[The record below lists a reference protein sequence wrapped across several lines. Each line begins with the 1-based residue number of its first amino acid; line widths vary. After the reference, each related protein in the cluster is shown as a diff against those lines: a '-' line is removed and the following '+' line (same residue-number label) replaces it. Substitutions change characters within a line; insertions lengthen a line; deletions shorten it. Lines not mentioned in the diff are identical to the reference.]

1 MNITTN
7 MVFVELI
14 NLASYNTSVVVNN
27 QLLKLKFTWNERLNI
42 RTLMITNSEDVCYLQ
57 NTIIYPNET
66 YKLNYNAIL
75 SDLNYNLQL
84 INVSRNSN
92 NLYNWKNNYTL
103 AFFEVIDNDE

>member
-57 NTIIYPNET
+57 NTILYPNES
-66 YKLNYNAIL
+66 YNLNYNAAL